1 MFTEP
6 TVRRPAR
13 LVGMGIGTPFETIP
27 GQAPLDPEDV
37 MWHYSTQIQLR
48 LTLNR
53 VHSALYKSSGMASIL
68 PLLLW
73 SEY

>member
-13 LVGMGIGTPFETIP
+13 LVGMGIDTPFETIP
-27 GQAPLDPEDV
+27 GHLPIDPSDV

-53 VHSALYKSSGMASIL
+53 VHTALYKSSGIAASF
-68 PLLLW
+68 PLLL
-73 SEY
+73 SEC